1 MALLALGPFVVLSTA
16 SFPLAP
22 VQGAELGTDRSA
34 LQLANGLA
42 NAAYA
47 LGVVVAADV
56 VQRVASRRIYL
67 GCTATFAVASAV
79 AALAPGVAWFATG
92 RVLQGAATGM
102 LLVVTLPPLV
112 TRHGAA
118 RIPVTVAMVGL
129 GLFGGA
135 AIGTTVGGLSAGP
148 GQWRVLFCA
157 LAVLGVAAFVVGTVG
172 FEQGDAPAPRMGF
185 DFSGIPLAAAA
196 TVLPFLGVSLLASAP
211 APEPGFLVVTAVGI
225 AALVA
230 LVVREYRKDQPLM
243 PVRLIAHTLPVTGI
257 GAAMLAGAG
266 FTTLVE
272 LAVVRLRQ
280 VDGLSPP
287 LVGAVLATQLLGMA
301 VALWLITR
309 VLPTRW
315 LPVLVLGGLLTI
327 SAAGVVLAL
336 GDTLPAVPAAAVAG
350 LLLGLGAGAG
360 VGPGLFLGALS
371 VPAPRLG
378 PAFALVQLLRA
389 EAAFLLA
396 PLVLRI
402 ATAGPDVAGGLQQAA
417 VVVAAAAAVGAV
429 LLTGVLLLGG
439 SPPQAPDLQRWVDGT
454 GPAYRS
460 PPLIALLRDT

>member
-1 MALLALGPFVVLSTA
+1 
-16 SFPLAP
+16 
-22 VQGAELGTDRSA
+22 
-34 LQLANGLA
+34 
-42 NAAYA
+42 
-47 LGVVVAADV
+47 
-56 VQRVASRRIYL
+56 
-67 GCTATFAVASAV
+67 
-79 AALAPGVAWFATG
+79 
-92 RVLQGAATGM
+92 
-102 LLVVTLPPLV
+102 
-112 TRHGAA
+112 
-118 RIPVTVAMVGL
+118 MVNL
-129 GLFGGA
+129 GLFGA
-135 AIGTTVGGLSAGP
+135 AALGTTVGGLSAGP
-148 GQWRVLFCA
+148 GQWRVLFGVLAA
-157 LAVLGVAAFVVGTVG
+157 LGAAAVVVGAVG
-172 FEQGDAPAPRMGF
+172 FEPGVAPAPRMGF

-211 APEPGFLVVTAVGI
+211 APEPGFLVTTAVGI

-287 LVGAVLATQLLGMA
+287 LVGAVLSTQLIGMA
-301 VALWLITR
+301 VALWLIIR

-336 GDTLPAVPAAAVAG
+336 GETLPAAPAAAVAG
-350 LLLGLGAGAG
+350 LLLGLGAGTA

-396 PLVLRI
+396 PLVLRV
-402 ATAGPDVAGGLQQAA
+402 ATAGADVAHGVQQAA
-417 VVVAAAAAVGAV
+417 LLVAVAAGMGTV

-439 SPPQAPDLQRWVDGT
+439 SPPQAPDLQRWVDGA

-460 PPLIALLRDT
+460 PPLVSLLRDN